1 MQFDAK
7 CGESGG
13 AFPPLQ
19 RAAARDASR
28 AAGLQPEASGFRHG
42 AHGLARPHKHPPGA
56 SPCRRFAIPAPHAA
70 HGGSLCVSAICAL
83 QNGGHKEQKAP
94 FPAAGCHCAPMPKGA
109 RTTSQPVCA
118 ARLTPARFTPLQ
130 NSHRCRTAWGPL
142 HPLRTGSGRS
152 CASVCLFRRHS
163 MPRNGPPAGNKTR
176 PPYTAARNRG

>member
-56 SPCRRFAIPAPHAA
+56 RPCRRFTIPAPHAA
-70 HGGSLCVSAICAL
+70 HGGSLSVSAICAL
-83 QNGGHKEQKAP
+83 QNGGHKEQKA
-94 FPAAGCHCAPMPKGA
+94 
-109 RTTSQPVCA
+109 TIS
-118 ARLTPARFTPLQ
+118 
-130 NSHRCRTAWGPL
+130 RCRM
-142 HPLRTGSGRS
+142 PLRAYAERGAHDLATGVRGTPDTFPVYSITKFTSLSHSLGALASFADRIGSAVCQCMPISPSFHATERS
-152 CASVCLFRRHS
+152 SC
-163 MPRNGPPAGNKTR
+163 GQ
-176 PPYTAARNRG
+176 